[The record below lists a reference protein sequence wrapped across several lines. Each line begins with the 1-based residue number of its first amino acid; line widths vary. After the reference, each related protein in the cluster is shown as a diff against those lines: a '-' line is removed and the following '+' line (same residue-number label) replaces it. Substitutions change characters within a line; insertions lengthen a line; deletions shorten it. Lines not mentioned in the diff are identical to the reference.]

1 MTKRKKTSDAFKTAR
16 LMGENIGKLVMES
29 KKTISKGKKEL
40 RYTAETF
47 EAAGKKAE
55 KRAKVT
61 TKETIPQL
69 AKEFRSGLR
78 KGMKKRR

>member
-1 MTKRKKTSDAFKTAR
+1 MAKRKKSSDAFKTAR
-16 LMGENIGKLVMES
+16 LVGENIGKLVMES
-29 KKTISKGKKEL
+29 KKTFRKGKKGL

-69 AKEFRSGLR
+69 VKEFKSGIK